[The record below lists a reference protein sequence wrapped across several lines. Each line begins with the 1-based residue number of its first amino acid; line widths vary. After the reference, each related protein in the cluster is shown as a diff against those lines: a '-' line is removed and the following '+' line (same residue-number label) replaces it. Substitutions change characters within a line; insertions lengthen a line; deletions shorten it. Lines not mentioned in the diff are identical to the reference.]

1 VTGYLVFRNG
11 TQIGTASGTTY
22 ADTTTVAATTY
33 TYTVKAVDA
42 AGNQS
47 AASAGATVTTPAA
60 PPPPPPPSTLTF
72 APTADTFVALD
83 FPATNYGALT
93 SVQVDNSPVKHIYM
107 KFTVSGVGSR
117 RVTGA
122 KLQLY
127 CVDPATVGGDFHRV
141 ADSTW
146 TEGTITWNTAPLG
159 DAATIASL
167 GVVATGS
174 WYEVDLSS
182 LITGDG
188 TYSLEVTSPSTNGAD
203 YSSKEGSN
211 APQLVLGLG

>member
-1 VTGYLVFRNG
+1 
-11 TQIGTASGTTY
+11 
-22 ADTTTVAATTY
+22 
-33 TYTVKAVDA
+33 
-42 AGNQS
+42 
-47 AASAGATVTTPAA
+47 
-60 PPPPPPPSTLTF
+60 
-72 APTADTFVALD
+72 
-83 FPATNYGALT
+83 
-93 SVQVDNSPVKHIYM
+93 
-107 KFTVSGVGSR
+107 VGSR